1 MRPPELP
8 GLPRDGA
15 GEPVFP
21 GAWQARAFAL
31 AALLHERGA
40 FAWPDF
46 AAALAAEI
54 DRAPDGDYYAG
65 WLRALERLLAER
77 GIAAPGAVAAL
88 AEAWERA
95 AAATPHGAPIRLENA
110 PGRQEDPA
118 TPGPRGLRPAGGATP
133 RRQRC
138 GRDRPPARP

>member
-1 MRPPELP
+1 LRPPELP
-8 GLPRDGA
+8 GLPRDDA

-31 AALLHERGA
+31 AALLNERGA

-54 DRAPDGDYYAG
+54 GRAPEAEYYAS

-77 GIAAPGAVAAL
+77 GVAEPGAVAAL
-88 AEAWERA
+88 AAAWQRA
-95 AAATPHGAPIRLENA
+95 AAATPHGKPIRLENA
-110 PGRQEDPA
+110 GR
-118 TPGPRGLRPAGGATP
+118 
-133 RRQRC
+133 
-138 GRDRPPARP
+138 